1 MEAATLVPAANTT
14 PLDRL
19 RTICLALPD
28 ASERLS
34 HGTPWWFV
42 RDRRAF
48 ACYSENH
55 HGDGITALWC
65 DAPPGAQQA
74 IVAADRERFFVP
86 PYVGYRGWLGVR
98 LDGGPDWNDVA
109 AIVEQAHATAHA
121 ALAMK
126 RINRR

>member
-1 MEAATLVPAANTT
+1 MDA

-19 RTICLALPD
+19 RAICLALPE

-42 RDRRAF
+42 REKRAF

-55 HGDGITALWC
+55 HGDGRVALWC

-74 IVAADRERFFVP
+74 LVDAALVRFFVP
-86 PYVGYRGWLGVR
+86 PYVGSRGWLGVR
-98 LDGGPDWNDVA
+98 LDREPDWDEIA
-109 AIVEQAHATAHA
+109 ALVEQAHATA
-121 ALAMK
+121 LA
-126 RINRR
+126 